1 MIKIYLKKTIPP
13 KKIFLK
19 KNDNAVSSH
28 RMEKK
33 KKLYQT
39 TTTPFQAELLE
50 GSLKPS
56 EGQTFLSLASSGS
69 QISGRG
75 KD

>member
-28 RMEKK
+28 RMEK

>member
-1 MIKIYLKKTIPP
+1 MQFHPTEWK
-13 KKIFLK
+13 
-19 KNDNAVSSH
+19 
-28 RMEKK
+28 KK